1 MVQRPE
7 LFGAVICKVPLTD
20 MLRYHRFTVGYKWV
34 PEYGN
39 AENSEEEFRYIYA
52 YSPLHNIKEGVKY
65 PPLLITSA
73 DTDDRVVPAHAKKF
87 GATIKEKGDKASL
100 ILLKIETK
108 AGHGQGKPTTKLI
121 DEAGDIYTFLFK
133 ILEMKM

>member
-1 MVQRPE
+1 
-7 LFGAVICKVPLTD
+7 

-73 DTDDRVVPAHAKKF
+73 DTDDSVVPAHAKKF
-87 GATIKEKGDKASL
+87 AAALKEKGDKNNL
-100 ILLKIETK
+100 VLLKIETK

-121 DEAGDIYTFLFK
+121 EEGSDIYSFLFK
-133 ILEMKM
+133 ILGMKM